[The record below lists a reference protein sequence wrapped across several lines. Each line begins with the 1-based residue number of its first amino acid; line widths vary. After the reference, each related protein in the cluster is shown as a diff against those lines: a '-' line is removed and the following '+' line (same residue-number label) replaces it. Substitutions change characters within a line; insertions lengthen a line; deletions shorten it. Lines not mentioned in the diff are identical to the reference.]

1 MRHKF
6 LYNEE
11 EIIFTKKKI
20 KKELLLWAHIQIQL
34 WSKFEREFL
43 ESVAFPKL

>member
-11 EIIFTKKKI
+11 EIIFTKKK
-20 KKELLLWAHIQIQL
+20 KKELLLWAHIQIHL

-43 ESVAFPKL
+43 GSVAFLKL